1 MEQASVLVTAEDFHR
16 ALLSVNPAYTHSEAH
31 VLSSYL
37 PLGYLPCGE
46 AHEAVLEGALELM
59 TALKQGATT
68 RLQTVLLYGPRGSG
82 KTSAAVHL
90 ATLGRFSF
98 VRVLTA
104 SDLVGRH
111 DLWKIDLL
119 YQTFN
124 DAFKSETAVVILD
137 DLHRLVEFVTVGSQI
152 SVSHSILHAINTL
165 LTATPPQGSKVLV
178 IGTMTADDAQSLED
192 TPASLGLPQLFLRQ
206 FHVPLLDPPSV
217 LALLSARNIHRL
229 GGGKFSLPGNL
240 EISMQQLV
248 HALECACVLSHAHCG
263 ATRPSPA
270 YLKQD
275 HLTECIMTFVTR
287 RGGEFSSSP
296 VYGQ

>member
-1 MEQASVLVTAEDFHR
+1 MRNSSMLSPDVDLWELAANTTRFSGAEISGVVRAAASYALERYQLGGGGGGGGGGEVEQASVLVTAEDFHR

-124 DAFKSETAVVILD
+124 DAFK
-137 DLHRLVEFVTVGSQI
+137 
-152 SVSHSILHAINTL
+152 
-165 LTATPPQGSKVLV
+165 
-178 IGTMTADDAQSLED
+178 
-192 TPASLGLPQLFLRQ
+192 
-206 FHVPLLDPPSV
+206 
-217 LALLSARNIHRL
+217 
-229 GGGKFSLPGNL
+229 
-240 EISMQQLV
+240 
-248 HALECACVLSHAHCG
+248 
-263 ATRPSPA
+263 
-270 YLKQD
+270 
-275 HLTECIMTFVTR
+275 
-287 RGGEFSSSP
+287 
-296 VYGQ
+296 